1 MILYSTP
8 GLFLGANMFV
18 PSEFMSP
25 GLFLGANM
33 FVPSENSSIVLL
45 L

>member
-1 MILYSTP
+1 
-8 GLFLGANMFV
+8 MFV